1 MFSTPTLHHYMESC
15 IIIQH
20 YAILSGI
27 VIGKQAVFTKTQAAN
42 IIYILR
48 KNFKQISLIYWNVFN
63 FFADRKYLP
72 GKSCD
77 FLLRV
82 FGRNS
87 WVVIFPSSI
96 PSSGNKKRRKL
107 FPFFCTD
114 CKLFCYPPFRSV
126 FTGAIHS
133 D

>member
-27 VIGKQAVFTKTQAAN
+27 AIGKQAVFTKTQAVN

-63 FFADRKYLP
+63 FFADRKYLAQ
-72 GKSCD
+72 
-77 FLLRV
+77 
-82 FGRNS
+82 NS
-87 WVVIFPSSI
+87 
-96 PSSGNKKRRKL
+96 GYK
-107 FPFFCTD
+107 
-114 CKLFCYPPFRSV
+114 
-126 FTGAIHS
+126 AIHCPGS
-133 D
+133 INSHSPGIFDVFFIFCQAKP